1 MAKEKPTNISKE
13 QLEKLQ
19 SILTNINQ
27 FNLEIGRIEN
37 RKHSIIHQ
45 SLVTQEALKKMQDE
59 LEEEYGTVNVNV
71 QTGEI
76 NYDVEANKKD

>member
-59 LEEEYGTVNVNV
+59 LQEEYGTVNVNV

-76 NYDVEANKKD
+76 NYDVEANKED

>member
-45 SLVTQEALKKMQDE
+45 SLVTQEALKNMQDE

>member
-76 NYDVEANKKD
+76 NYDVEANKED

>member
-59 LEEEYGTVNVNV
+59 LQEEYGTVNVNV

>member
-76 NYDVEANKKD
+76 NYDVEANTKN